1 MKIKSLGMSVA
12 LALAGSLAHATP
24 APILNQGAA
33 VGSIDYSAAP
43 YVKVYGTSSSDKYVI
58 YQLKPTEDPDVFNS
72 NDEWA
77 LSTETL
83 PHFMLFV
90 AETDVNRNGYSCR
103 VICTN
108 RYGEVVG
115 LNPRHYRSI
124 GILK

>member
-1 MKIKSLGMSVA
+1 MSVV
-12 LALAGSLAHATP
+12 LTLAGTFAHATP
-24 APILNQGAA
+24 APMLNQGTD
-33 VGSIDYSAAP
+33 VGSIDYAAAP

-58 YQLKPTEDPDVFNS
+58 YQLKPTDNPDVFNS

-90 AETDVNRNGYSCR
+90 ADTDVNRNGYTCR
-103 VICTN
+103 VICVN
-108 RYGEVVG
+108 RFGEVVG
-115 LNPRHYRSI
+115 LNPRHYRTL

>member
-1 MKIKSLGMSVA
+1 MKIKSFAVSAA
-12 LALAGSLAHATP
+12 LVLANTFAHAAP
-24 APILNQGAA
+24 APILNQGVS
-33 VGSIDYSAAP
+33 VGSIDYGNAP

-103 VICTN
+103 IICTN
-108 RYGEVVG
+108 RFGEVVG
-115 LNPRHYRSI
+115 LNPHHYRKL